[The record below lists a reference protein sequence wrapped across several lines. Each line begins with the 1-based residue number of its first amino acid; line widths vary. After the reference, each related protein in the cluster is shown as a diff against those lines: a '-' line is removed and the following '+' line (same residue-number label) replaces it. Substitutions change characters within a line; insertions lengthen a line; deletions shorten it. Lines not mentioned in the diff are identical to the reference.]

1 MTSKQ
6 KPIFF
11 SYSTPQAP
19 YRLLYRPQLVAD
31 GNMKLTHLIMKRP
44 EDDVSLSDGDLFMVR
59 WARYAAHLAT
69 APERQPVTYGSA
81 VNRYTD

>member
-59 WARYAAHLAT
+59 RARYAAGSFSDGTRTT
-69 APERQPVTYGSA
+69 AGNLWQC
-81 VNRYTD
+81 